1 MTDEA
6 QNSVAAYLGQSA
18 RTYPILQGNQELIP
32 GRSFGACCDPLF
44 ADAPSALMVERWS
57 TIRLMFV
64 LNAAG
69 QLVLTPNVGG
79 QFPSFFAVGQG
90 DNGAAA
96 GIWEQSNIAQS
107 NLYAGGAPVDRGQ
120 LFLCFGHSIEAVGL
134 VNRVGPAPLYTRVPA
149 TGAGGTAGDAVN
161 SVPELLQGSASYE
174 TRIIKSV
181 MERISLTAVFG
192 GGSNFT
198 YVLGN
203 LSDAPSMSQ
212 IFGAEATTFGQP
224 ICNCFK
230 PYMAVLMI
238 NARDESRKL
247 TVTTGAPTGVVIGVD
262 ALNRLLDPA
271 LPPYVAF
278 VAGDAFFLEVKMR
291 MYGIPVCATDSLLC
305 GAPSGPIAPDATALR
320 AAVIQ
325 AIRELQS
332 GGQLGK

>member
-1 MTDEA
+1 MQDEA

-57 TIRLMFV
+57 SIRLMFQV
-64 LNAAG
+64 MNAAG
-69 QLVLTPNVGG
+69 DLQLLPNVGN
-79 QFPSFFAVGQG
+79 QFPTFFAVGQG

-120 LFLCFGHSIEAVGL
+120 LFLCFGHAIEVVGL
-134 VNRVGPAPLYTRVPA
+134 VERLQSTVGGGFLTPVPPGVA
-149 TGAGGTAGDAVN
+149 AAADPVGSYFPTLSGTG
-161 SVPELLQGSASYE
+161 SYE
-174 TRIIKSV
+174 TRIIKAAL
-181 MERISLTAVFG
+181 ERVSLTAVFG

-247 TVTTGAPTGVVIGVD
+247 TITTGVPTPVVIAGD
-262 ALNRLLDPA
+262 SANP
-271 LPPYVAF
+271 LPPARPI
-278 VAGDAFFLEVKMR
+278 GSQFFLEVKMR

-305 GAPSGPIAPDATALR
+305 GAPSGVVAPGATEFR
-320 AAVIQ
+320 AAVLSVL
-325 AIRELQS
+325 RELQS
-332 GGQLGK
+332 GAQLGK